1 MIVII
6 FNLLVIIVAIFALIY
21 ENNVNNVLLK
31 KIQFYKAVYTFNT
44 LILVQYLVI
53 FLYYVMLK
61 KMEYMFKWNERLF
74 KWYYFSWYL
83 HIY

>member
-44 LILVQYLVI
+44 LILSSI
-53 FLYYVMLK
+53 FG
-61 KMEYMFKWNERLF
+61 
-74 KWYYFSWYL
+74 YFSLLCYAKENG
-83 HIY
+83 IYV